1 MIMNILKKLALLC
14 TSLLVVGSLSIATGC
29 AMAMNSESNSENTIS
44 SESAPSDTTS
54 SEDSTPP
61 ATSSNPETPPTT
73 SSNPETPPP
82 SSSTPETPPVE
93 EQPVAVSVG
102 ANNVTIPEDGT
113 LELTFTAPATAKYKF
128 ICASGNLKDQ
138 NGNTVS
144 ILSCSKDSVYTL
156 TLTAT
161 ANSSVKVTLQEHD
174 PDEENWTQNY

>member
-1 MIMNILKKLALLC
+1 MNILKKLALLC

-73 SSNPETPPP
+73 SSNPETPPI
-82 SSSTPETPPVE
+82 E

-161 ANSSVKVTLQEHD
+161 ANSSVKVTLQVYD
-174 PDEENWTQNY
+174 PDEENWTPNY